1 MRPTLPLL
9 KTICAIL
16 LSSACTLALAQDPPA
31 RVGRIS
37 TVEGQ
42 VLVRAGDGE
51 AQNALLNWPVT
62 TRLTTA
68 TRSRTSAT
76 STTMR

>member
-1 MRPTLPLL
+1 MRPTLSSPFLN
-9 KTICAIL
+9 TVCAVL

-51 AQNALLNWPVT
+51 AQDALLNWPVT
-62 TRLTTA
+62 TDNRLTT
-68 TRSRTSAT
+68 
-76 STTMR
+76 